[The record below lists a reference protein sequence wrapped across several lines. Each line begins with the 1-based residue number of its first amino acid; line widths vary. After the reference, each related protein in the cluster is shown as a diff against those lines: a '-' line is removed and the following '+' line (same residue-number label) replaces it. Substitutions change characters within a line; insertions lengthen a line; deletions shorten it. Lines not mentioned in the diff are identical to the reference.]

1 MFIKKII
8 FLFFFLFN
16 IGLVQAGIDIDH
28 WVTSEGAKVY
38 LVKSKHLPILDI
50 NVSFKAGSARDN
62 KANNGVASLTNHLML
77 LGSNGVSEV
86 NLANQFTDIGAQLDS
101 SFDRDKSSFSLRT
114 LVENQDKAIELFNL
128 VLHKPNFDKSIL
140 NREKKKYL
148 ASIRQGETEPSSIGS
163 KVFMKALYGD
173 HSYGL
178 PKSGTVETIK
188 QLTSKQ
194 LKDFYNN
201 YYLSNQAAIVIV
213 GDISTKNAKALA
225 TNISKG
231 LPNNSKATFYT
242 KVKKSVSQEIMIP
255 HPSSQAHLYFGA
267 PVMKRGDPDF
277 FPLYVGNYI
286 LGGGGFVSRLTG
298 EVREKNGLVYSVYS
312 YFMPYLEDGPFQ
324 IGLQTSKNQLD
335 EALNLVKKTVDN
347 FIVNGPSEKE
357 LKAAKSNMIGGFPL
371 RLDSNKKI
379 IQYVSMMAFYNYPLD
394 YLDTFSD
401 QVNSVTVSQI
411 KEAFRKRV
419 NMNDFTTV
427 VVGVE

>member
-1 MFIKKII
+1 
-8 FLFFFLFN
+8 
-16 IGLVQAGIDIDH
+16 
-28 WVTSEGAKVY
+28 
-38 LVKSKHLPILDI
+38 
-50 NVSFKAGSARDN
+50 
-62 KANNGVASLTNHLML
+62 
-77 LGSNGVSEV
+77 
-86 NLANQFTDIGAQLDS
+86 
-101 SFDRDKSSFSLRT
+101 
-114 LVENQDKAIELFNL
+114 
-128 VLHKPNFDKSIL
+128 
-140 NREKKKYL
+140 
-148 ASIRQGETEPSSIGS
+148 
-163 KVFMKALYGD
+163 
-173 HSYGL
+173 
-178 PKSGTVETIK
+178 
-188 QLTSKQ
+188 
-194 LKDFYNN
+194 
-201 YYLSNQAAIVIV
+201 
-213 GDISTKNAKALA
+213 
-225 TNISKG
+225 
-231 LPNNSKATFYT
+231 
-242 KVKKSVSQEIMIP
+242 
-255 HPSSQAHLYFGA
+255 
-267 PVMKRGDPDF
+267 MKRGDPDF

-324 IGLQTSKNQLD
+324 IGLQTSKNQLN